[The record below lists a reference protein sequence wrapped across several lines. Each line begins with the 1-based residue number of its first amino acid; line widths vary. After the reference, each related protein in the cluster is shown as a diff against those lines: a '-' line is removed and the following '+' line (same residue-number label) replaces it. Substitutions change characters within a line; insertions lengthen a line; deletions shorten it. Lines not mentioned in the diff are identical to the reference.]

1 MRRKTKIVFLS
12 IVAVIVVITGGIR
25 GGKYYMDKKE
35 EQQNAEMVA
44 YVKKYHKVIE
54 NSLRESD
61 KNNFI
66 EKITIDYNSVKH
78 NPMGGIDVEGHVNG
92 NKALYFNA
100 GIDKITVDNQTK
112 MELTDLGIASK
123 LDEKMGD
130 D

>member
-1 MRRKTKIVFLS
+1 MKRKTKIVFLS

-35 EQQNAEMVA
+35 EQQHAEMVA

>member
-1 MRRKTKIVFLS
+1 MKRKTKIVFLS
-12 IVAVIVVITGGIR
+12 IVAVIVVITGGII
-25 GGKYYMDKKE
+25 GGKYYLDKKE
-35 EQQNAEMVA
+35 EQQHAEMVA